1 MEKLQHGWFVVR
13 NRSTKEIQ
21 EGVTIAERHNR
32 EAAFFKAA
40 PWNQLPK
47 ERVGVKQLQPFLGQL
62 LYEHIRREFPALVK
76 EIEDLYAETQRKL
89 EALGSS
95 RQTPSQQRQ
104 YLTRLA
110 NRYQRNV
117 EDALRG
123 NYAPELDVKSK
134 LKLRMHL
141 RGLADQF
148 ERDIRTRGHTL
159 PFQTAD
165 GSIDN
170 EYLKSDTQQECP
182 NIMQWIRE
190 RYRDARGAELPGT
203 VNPIL
208 LVNLFRQQTVKWQQ
222 ISEGYLEQAA
232 ELIKEYTCLECR
244 RTESDDAVRSTI
256 ECIITSQV
264 ESTEAAARL
273 RLMDMLNDER
283 GGILQTVNHY
293 FAETLE
299 KIRKERIVARLQAMG
314 IQDGLN
320 RSVDLGGLTNI
331 MHRSNED
338 QAVVDIHDV
347 LKAYYKVALKR
358 FEDYTVVSVVE
369 RMLGDQQGLK
379 FFSPEHVGS
388 LSDVQL
394 AEIAAENYTTSAART
409 ELEHR
414 CERYRQALQVAKSL

>member
-13 NRSTKEIQ
+13 NRSTQEIQ
-21 EGVTIAERHNR
+21 EGVTIAERHKK
-32 EAAFFKAA
+32 ESTFFKAA

-47 ERVGVKQLQPFLGQL
+47 ERVGVKALQRFLGQL

-141 RGLADQF
+141 RELADQF
-148 ERDIRTRGHTL
+148 ERDIRTQGHTL
-159 PFQTAD
+159 PFKTAD
-165 GSIDN
+165 GSIDD
-170 EYLKSDTQQECP
+170 EYLDSDIEQEHP
-182 NIMQWIRE
+182 DIMQWIRE

-203 VNPIL
+203 VNPAL
-208 LVNLFRQQTVKWQQ
+208 LVNLFRQQTVKWRE
-222 ISEGYLEQAA
+222 ISESYLDQTA
-232 ELIKEYTCLECR
+232 ELIKEYTRLECR
-244 RTESDDAVRSTI
+244 RTESDDTVRSTL
-256 ECIITSQV
+256 ECIITSQI

-299 KIRKERIVARLQAMG
+299 KIRKERVIARFKRMG

-320 RSVDLGGLTNI
+320 PVDLNGFTDV
-331 MHRSNED
+331 MHLSNED
-338 QAVVDIHDV
+338 QAVLDIHDV